1 MTGEEPGAMRAA
13 SIRERNE
20 QLVLRLIFRNGPLSQ
35 SRAALLTGLKPPTV
49 FRIFAELERSGLI
62 AADTGHKRETSDRKG
77 RRPLDYRVVPDA
89 AYTVGVDFWI
99 SSAAVII
106 QDFSAKVVFSRVVPF
121 EDPPDAESA
130 LDTVRGLIAQ
140 ALAEAKL
147 DMSRVI
153 GIGVGAPGSVS
164 VDTGVVHYYSRIPG
178 MTNFPLGERLE
189 KAFGVP
195 VNVNNNAT
203 VVAIAE
209 QRYGAAR
216 GGESVFAFLVRAG
229 VGGAYLQNGQPV
241 SDRGRTAFEV
251 GHLSMDTLGPLCS
264 CGNRGCLE
272 NYLSEDSV
280 FKALAS
286 VADCPDLA
294 TLERL
299 LRSGDEHVERALE
312 PLFAVAAQAVRDIR
326 RLLAPEIIIFVT
338 RSAALSDRLA
348 AAASSDFTR
357 DDERFGPKTAR
368 ILGAAYDPLVACK
381 AACDLAYD
389 AFFSRGRDTL

>member
-1 MTGEEPGAMRAA
+1 VTGPEPGALRAA

-62 AADTGHKRETSDRKG
+62 SADTGRKREVSDRKG

-121 EDPPDAESA
+121 ADPPDAESA
-130 LDTVRGLIAQ
+130 LGTVATLISQ
-140 ALAEAKL
+140 ALLEAKV
-147 DMSRVI
+147 DTSRVI
-153 GIGVGAPGSVS
+153 GIGVGAPGSVGI
-164 VDTGVVHYYSRIPG
+164 DTGIIHYYSRIPG
-178 MTNFPLGERLE
+178 MNNFPLGERLE

-195 VNVNNNAT
+195 VNINNNAT

-209 QRYGAAR
+209 HRYGAAM
-216 GGESVFAFLVRAG
+216 GGQSVFAFLIRAG
-229 VGGAYLQNGQPV
+229 VGGAYLQNGLPV
-241 SDRGRTAFEV
+241 SDHGRTAFEV

-280 FKALAS
+280 LKALAP
-286 VADCPDLA
+286 VADCADLGA
-294 TLERL
+294 LDSL

-312 PLFAVAAQAVRDIR
+312 PLLAVAAQAVRDIR

-348 AAASSDFTR
+348 AAAASDFAR
-357 DDERFGPKTAR
+357 DDERFGPKSAR
-368 ILGAAYDPLVACK
+368 ILGAAYDPLVACR

-389 AFFSRGRDTL
+389 AFFSRSRDTP